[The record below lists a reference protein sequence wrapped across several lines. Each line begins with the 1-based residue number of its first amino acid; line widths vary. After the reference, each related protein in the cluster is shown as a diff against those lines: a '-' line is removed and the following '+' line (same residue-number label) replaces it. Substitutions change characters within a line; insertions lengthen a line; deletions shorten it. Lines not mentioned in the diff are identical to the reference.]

1 MSERDSYEHGTPS
14 WADHSSSDPESAA
27 RFYSELF
34 GWELENVM
42 PPESGQHYFMARV
55 RGRDVA
61 AVSGQM
67 NPGPPVWTTYVTVD
81 DADATAAKVSGA
93 GGKVYAEPFDVFD
106 SGRMAVLADN
116 SGAPFSI
123 WQAGQHT
130 GAGLVNEPGAM
141 CWNELMTRDPEGARR
156 FYGEVFG
163 WRTSAMP
170 FEGGEYTLWHLAGEG
185 EPEPRS
191 DGVGGMISM
200 VGEQWPTDLPPQWRV
215 YFAVEDTD
223 ATVSRAEELGGH
235 VRVPP
240 FDASVGRMAALGDA
254 AGAAFSVITLPS

>member
-14 WADHSSSDPESAA
+14 WADHSSADPESAA
-27 RFYSELF
+27 RFYGELF
-34 GWELENVM
+34 GWETEDVM
-42 PPESGQHYFMARV
+42 PPGSDAGYYMARL

-67 NPGPPVWTTYVTVD
+67 NPGPPVWTTYITVA

-93 GGKVYAEPFDVFD
+93 GGTVYSEPFDVFD

-116 SGAPFSI
+116 SGAPFCI
-123 WQAGQHT
+123 WQAGQHI
-130 GAGLVNEPGAM
+130 GASLVNEPGAM
-141 CWNELMTRDPEGARR
+141 CWNELMTRDPDGAKR

-163 WRTSAMP
+163 WRTSTMP
-170 FEGGEYTLWHLAGEG
+170 FEAGEYTLWHLAGEG
-185 EPEPRS
+185 DP

-200 VGEQWPTDLPPQWRV
+200 VGELWPTDIPPQWRV

-223 ATVSRAEELGGH
+223 ATSSRAEALGGG
-235 VRVPP
+235 VRVPA
-240 FDASVGRMAALGDA
+240 FDSSVGRIAALNDPM
-254 AGAAFSVITLPS
+254 GAPFSVITLP

>member
-14 WADHSSSDPESAA
+14 WADHSSADPESAA
-27 RFYSELF
+27 RFYGELF
-34 GWELENVM
+34 GWETENVM
-42 PPESGQHYFMARV
+42 PPDSGGQYFMARV

-61 AVSGQM
+61 ALSSQM
-67 NPGPPVWTTYVTVD
+67 SPGPVVWTTYITVD
-81 DADATAAKVSGA
+81 DADATAAKVAGA
-93 GGKVYAEPFDVFD
+93 GGQVFAEPFDVFD

-123 WQAGQHT
+123 WQAREHT

-141 CWNELMTRDPEGARR
+141 CWNEVMTRDPDGAKR

-163 WRTSAMP
+163 WRTSSMP
-170 FEGGEYTLWHLAGEG
+170 FEGGEYTVFHLPGEG
-185 EPEPRS
+185 HP
-191 DGVGGMISM
+191 DGICGMLPM

-223 ATVSRAEELGGH
+223 AACSRSEELGGS

-240 FDASVGRMAALGDA
+240 FDSDVGRIAALGDPM
-254 AGAAFSVITLPS
+254 GAPFSVITLP